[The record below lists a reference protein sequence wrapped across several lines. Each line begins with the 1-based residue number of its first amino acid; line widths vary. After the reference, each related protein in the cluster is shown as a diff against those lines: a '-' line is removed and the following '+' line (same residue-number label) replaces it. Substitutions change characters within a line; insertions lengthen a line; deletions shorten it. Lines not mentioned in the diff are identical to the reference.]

1 MSSCMTLSTGI
12 CRSCKNNI
20 GGVRKAYVA
29 DAADV
34 QWPVTTYNGDVTDVT
49 LAQDANW
56 YLLLPDKYQSSF
68 TENISVNDRGSVYYN
83 GVISLVFS
91 HLDKTMKEAVA
102 EMAKGDLV
110 MIIEDNNG
118 TKFFC
123 GEKFNEVA
131 VSGGS
136 FETGTSQSDANGATI
151 EFQYNTINPAMT
163 VVPEA
168 GGDLET
174 ALASADSACQN

>member
-12 CRSCKNNI
+12 CRACHQNI
-20 GGVRKAYVA
+20 GGVRKAYIA

-34 QWPVTTYNGDVTDVT
+34 VWPVTVYNGDVTDIT
-49 LAQDANW
+49 LTEDAAF

-68 TENISVNDRGSVYYN
+68 TENISVNDHQSVFYN
-83 GVISLVFS
+83 GVISLSFS

-102 EMAKGDLV
+102 EIAKGDS
-110 MIIEDNNG
+110 IIIVEDNNG
-118 TKFFC
+118 TMWLC
-123 GEKFNEVA
+123 GEKHNECY

-136 FETGTSQSDANGATI
+136 FDTGTAQSDVNGATI

-168 GGDLET
+168 GGDLEA

>member
-1 MSSCMTLSTGI
+1 MSSCMTLTTGI
-12 CRSCKNNI
+12 CRACKNGI
-20 GGVRKAYVA
+20 GGVKKAYIA

-34 QWPVTTYNGDVTDVT
+34 QWPVTTYDGDVIDIT
-49 LAQDANW
+49 LAEDANW
-56 YLLLPDKYQSSF
+56 YLLLPDKFQSSF
-68 TENISVNDRGSVYYN
+68 TENISVNDRGSVFYN

-91 HLDKTMKEAVA
+91 HLDKAMKSAVA
-102 EMAKGDLV
+102 EMAKGDLI
-110 MIIEDNNG
+110 MIVEDSNG
-118 TKFFC
+118 VKWLC
-123 GEKFNEVA
+123 GENFNEVA

-168 GGDLET
+168 GGDLEA
-174 ALASADSACQN
+174 ALASADSACRN